1 MAELPIGWLGPRGG
15 TPLAAAF
22 LRFMASHL
30 RGGTLVVEDPDG
42 TRRFGEGA
50 PVVTMVVHDTSVYLS
65 TLRQG
70 WVGTT
75 QTGCGTATT

>member
-30 RGGTLVVEDPDG
+30 RGGTLIVVDPDG
-42 TRRFGEGA
+42 TRRFGEGS
-50 PVVTMVVHDTSVYLS
+50 PEVTGRSPRLRIRVRVVRSSQSHSPS
-65 TLRQG
+65 
-70 WVGTT
+70 
-75 QTGCGTATT
+75 A